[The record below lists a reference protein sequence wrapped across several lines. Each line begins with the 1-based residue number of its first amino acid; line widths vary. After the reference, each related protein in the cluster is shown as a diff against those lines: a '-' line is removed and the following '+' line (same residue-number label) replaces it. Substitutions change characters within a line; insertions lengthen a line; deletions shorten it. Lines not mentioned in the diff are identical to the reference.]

1 MLEEISENRIGRVL
15 RDLKCMEEEECLLNV
30 KKSI

>member
-15 RDLKCMEEEECLLNV
+15 RDLKCMEEEGLLNV